1 MSETTEDTGTQA
13 PPPPPPQRSSQ
24 PPPQQHAA
32 QPPPAP
38 SQTRHEQTVA
48 ELRAEAASWRVALR
62 QAEAARDAALA
73 AAEDAKTQMESAR
86 TSAVEPL
93 QKRLDRASQ
102 RMIDTT
108 IQSEMIA
115 MGLVD
120 PDLIALASRMP
131 DRPRVEVND
140 EFEVTGA
147 KDFAKAFKA
156 WKPDY
161 FRQAGA
167 AAAPSK
173 NEEKKPTPTRTS
185 AGQEP
190 PPSNGSAVVDA
201 RKMNKAEYAEFR
213 KQTLAAFRMPQR

>member
-1 MSETTEDTGTQA
+1 MSETTEETGTQA
-13 PPPPPPQRSSQ
+13 PPPPPQRTSQ
-24 PPPQQHAA
+24 PPPSQHVA
-32 QPPPAP
+32 QPPAPAT
-38 SQTRHEQTVA
+38 TRHESTVA

-62 QAEAARDAALA
+62 QAEAARDAAMQ
-73 AAEDAKTQMESAR
+73 AAEDAKAQMESAR

-120 PDLIALASRMP
+120 PDLIALAARMP
-131 DRPRVEVND
+131 DRPKVDVND
-140 EFEVTGA
+140 DFEVTGA
-147 KDFAKAFKA
+147 KEFAKAFKA

-161 FRQAGA
+161 FRQADA
-167 AAAPSK
+167 TAPTSK
-173 NEEKKPTPTRTS
+173 REEKKPPPARTS

-190 PPSNGSAVVDA
+190 PASNGETTLDV
-201 RKMNKAEYAEFR
+201 RKMDKKDYANWKKELMRSFHG
-213 KQTLAAFRMPQR
+213 PQQR